1 MPSATLRVQ
10 IQQWRPRPKQLATRQ
25 IAAIKSI
32 AVTLNL
38 DFIER
43 LHQMGTPVTWIQSLF
58 TVTWETVGWSG
69 GSEKILL
76 RSHNDERGN
85 DKNVENK

>member
-1 MPSATLRVQ
+1 M
-10 IQQWRPRPKQLATRQ
+10 
-25 IAAIKSI
+25 
-32 AVTLNL
+32 NL

-58 TVTWETVGWSG
+58 TITWETVGWSG
-69 GSEKILL
+69 GPEKILL